1 MAWRMVLCLLGL
13 CLLASPAFAHA
24 SGRGFVMMLPVG
36 YVMFGGALAV
46 LVSFV
51 ALSLLPRRGQAVPQ
65 PMSQPV
71 YGRWASL
78 AGLLVFLVLIIM
90 GLIGPHD
97 PAENLLPLG
106 VWTLWWVVIVLLHPL
121 FGNLWSKINP
131 FTGLHALV
139 TGTWTRT
146 GTGTARCPPLRYP
159 AWASYWPSVAVFF
172 AFAWFQLVYPA
183 PEDADVLAA
192 VVGAYLVLGFLGV
205 LLFGPEAWLGRAD
218 PFAVFQ
224 YQLGAAAPLGN
235 GGLRLPGVGLLAL
248 PPLPLSGMLFI
259 LLTLSA
265 ISFDGFSHT
274 FAWLSLI
281 SINPLDF
288 PGRTAVLGANTL
300 GLFLSFLVLT
310 GGFLVSVWLG
320 WEWSG
325 RSVPLAALCGR
336 LVYSLIPISIVY
348 HFAHYLSYA
357 LVELQYL
364 ALALNDPFA
373 SGADLFGIGSYHVTA
388 SFQNTA
394 SGARMIFLVQTV
406 AIIVGHVIG
415 VAVARAMVAETG
427 LPGRAMARLELPLA
441 ICMVLYTAFGL
452 WLLGAPMIG

>member
-1 MAWRMVLCLLGL
+1 MARRMLLSFLGL
-13 CLLASPAFAHA
+13 CLLTCPAFAHA
-24 SGRGFVMMLPVG
+24 SGRGFIMMLPVG
-36 YVMFGGALAV
+36 YVIFGGALAV

-65 PMSQPV
+65 PAPEPR

-78 AGLLVFLVLIIM
+78 ISLFVFVSVIIM
-90 GLIGPHD
+90 GLLGPHD

-121 FGNLWSKINP
+121 FGNLWAAINP
-131 FTGLHALV
+131 FTGLHALL
-139 TGTWTRT
+139 TGTWEGGPKR
-146 GTGTARCPPLRYP
+146 PPLAYP
-159 AWASYWPSVAVFF
+159 AWASYWPSIAVFF

-192 VVGAYLVLGFLGV
+192 VVIAYLVLGFVGIV
-205 LLFGPEAWLGRAD
+205 LFGPPAWLGKAD

-224 YQLGAAAPLGN
+224 YQLGAAAPVGA
-235 GGLRLPGVGLLAL
+235 GRLRLPGAGLLAL
-248 PPLPLSGMLFI
+248 SPLPLSGTLFI

-274 FAWLSLI
+274 FVWLSLI
-281 SINPLDF
+281 GINPLDF
-288 PGRTAVLGANTL
+288 PGRTAVMGANTL
-300 GLFLSFLVLT
+300 GLFLSFAVLAA
-310 GGFLVSVWLG
+310 GFLISVWLG
-320 WEWSG
+320 WLWSG
-325 RSVPLAALCGR
+325 RSIPLQTLCGR
-336 LVYSLIPISIVY
+336 LVYSLIPISIAY

-364 ALALNDPFA
+364 AVALNDPLA
-373 SGADLFGIGSYHVTA
+373 TGADLVGLGHYHVTA

-394 SGARMIFLVQTV
+394 SGVRTIFTIQTLAIV
-406 AIIVGHVIG
+406 AGHVIG

-427 LPGRAMARLELPLA
+427 LSGREMAKLELPLA

>member
-1 MAWRMVLCLLGL
+1 MRRLAFTCLVLCLS
-13 CLLASPAFAHA
+13 ASPAVAHA

-46 LVSFV
+46 LISFI
-51 ALSLLPRRGQAVPQ
+51 ALSLLPRVRQAVPAAA
-65 PMSQPV
+65 PALR

-78 AGLLVFLVLIIM
+78 ISLLVIVIMIIM
-90 GLIGPHD
+90 GLIGSRD

-121 FGNLWSKINP
+121 FGNLWAAINP
-131 FTGLHALV
+131 FTGLHALL
-139 TGTWTRT
+139 TGAWA
-146 GTGTARCPPLRYP
+146 GPGKPPPLRYP
-159 AWASYWPSVAVFF
+159 AWVSYWPSLVIFF

-192 VVGAYLVLGFLGV
+192 VVGAYLLLGFMGV
-205 LLFGPEAWLGRAD
+205 LLFGPDAWLGKAD

-224 YQLGAAAPLGN
+224 YQLGVAAPFGN

-281 SINPLDF
+281 GINPLDF
-288 PGRTAVLGANTL
+288 PGRTAVMGANTL
-300 GLFLSFLVLT
+300 GLFLSFVVLA
-310 GGFLVSVWLG
+310 GGFLMSVWLG
-320 WEWSG
+320 WLWSG
-325 RSVPLAALCGR
+325 RRVGLAILCGR
-336 LVYSLIPISIVY
+336 LVYSLIPISIAY

-364 ALALNDPFA
+364 ALALNDPLA
-373 SGADLFGIGSYHVTA
+373 SGADLFGLGHYHVTA

-394 SGARMIFLVQTV
+394 SGARMIFSVQTV
-406 AIIVGHVIG
+406 AIVVGHVIG

-427 LPGRAMARLELPLA
+427 LPARAMAKLELPLA